1 MLETMLWMT
10 GTGMSSDDKSAIVIP
25 DSNRRIPS

>member
-1 MLETMLWMT
+1 MLETMPWMA
-10 GTGMSSDDKSAIVIP
+10 GIGMSSDDKSEIVIP